1 MAGLPVPLL
10 VLVSAVP
17 RLRTADGA
25 QRASAC
31 SRPWGTGT
39 DTGVEGARAG
49 PSPAGHTQTRERPLT
64 ATRCRL
70 NSRRAASWSRL
81 GGKRDWVPESS
92 SSVTSL
98 CRRHR
103 GTLSRVRRTWSHGAT
118 YRCPK
123 QQAPLLTP
131 PPPPSFLGTVQGQA
145 ASRAPG
151 RALQPRRR
159 APRCPSLTE
168 RVPGVADMQ
177 RARGRPKGGS
187 VGLSVDVIDSGARHR
202 ARHDGHAGRPLCA
215 GPCSGRRLVGITSRP
230 DPRLT

>member
-1 MAGLPVPLL
+1 MFPKHIRRGEPRLLRGLTRPGPVAGLPVPLF

-31 SRPWGTGT
+31 SRSCGTGA

-123 QQAPLLTP
+123 QQALLLTP
-131 PPPPSFLGTVQGQA
+131 RPALLPRDRAGPGCVAGTGPGPATQ
-145 ASRAPG
+145 APG
-151 RALQPRRR
+151 SPLPQP
-159 APRCPSLTE
+159 
-168 RVPGVADMQ
+168 
-177 RARGRPKGGS
+177 
-187 VGLSVDVIDSGARHR
+187 HR
-202 ARHDGHAGRPLCA
+202 A
-215 GPCSGRRLVGITSRP
+215 CSGCG
-230 DPRLT
+230 

>member
-1 MAGLPVPLL
+1 MAGLPVPLF
-10 VLVSAVP
+10 VLVSVVP

-31 SRPWGTGT
+31 SRPWGTGTGT

-64 ATRCRL
+64 VTRCRL

-131 PPPPSFLGTVQGQA
+131 PPSFLGTVQGQA
-145 ASRAPG
+145 ASQAQG
-151 RALQPRRR
+151 RALQPRRQ

-177 RARGRPKGGS
+177 RARGRPEGGS
-187 VGLSVDVIDSGARHR
+187 VGLSVDVTDSGACHR

>member
-1 MAGLPVPLL
+1 MAGLPVPLF
-10 VLVSAVP
+10 VLVSVVP

-64 ATRCRL
+64 VTRCRL

-131 PPPPSFLGTVQGQA
+131 PPALLPRDRAGPGCVAGTGPGPATQA
-145 ASRAPG
+145 P
-151 RALQPRRR
+151 

-187 VGLSVDVIDSGARHR
+187 VGLSVDVTDSGARHR